1 MSFQIKTERLILR
14 DYRPSDL
21 DDVISMISAPEF
33 QRFYSEQDCT
43 AEHWKMLVDMFID
56 EAKQVPRQKF
66 NLAIQL
72 KENSQFIGA
81 VGIRLDQPDDP
92 NNRQASVG
100 CSLHPNH
107 QQQGI
112 AEEAMRAIIDC
123 GFNTLGVHRIYADTI
138 SENSAAIALCQKL
151 GFRQEAELVEHRY
164 FKNRWWNTA
173 VFALLKRELIRAEGP

>member
-1 MSFQIKTERLILR
+1 MSFQLETQRLILR
-14 DYRPSDL
+14 DYRPQDL
-21 DDVISMISAPEF
+21 QGFATTSCDPEF

-43 AEHWKMLVDMFID
+43 AEHWQMLVDMFID
-56 EAKQVPRQKF
+56 EAQQSPRQKF

-72 KENSQFIGA
+72 KDDSQFIGA

-92 NNRQASVG
+92 NNHQASVG

-112 AEEAMRAIIDC
+112 AEEAMRAIIDF
-123 GFNTLGVHRIYADTI
+123 GFNTLDIHRIYAETI
-138 SENSAAIALCQKL
+138 AENSAAVALCKKL
-151 GFRQEAELVEHRY
+151 GFRQEAEFIEHRY
-164 FKNRWWNTA
+164 FKKRWWNTA